1 MRTLAKNKQKMYY
14 ALKENE
20 ERNVYVLD
28 RNGNRNYLF
37 TDEDGID
44 WYETERV
51 VVFPEVVPFKGN
63 IAESGGEAEAVEFG
77 VNVGD
82 YEAVL
87 LMSKGS
93 LPIDETSR
101 IWHETE
107 PQIEE
112 KEYWFEFEPEPRKIS
127 FADYSTADYSVLKKS
142 PSLNQSK
149 YILKKVVK

>member
-77 VNVGD
+77 LNVGD

-87 LMSKGS
+87 LVGKNS
-93 LPIDETSR
+93 LPIDETSL
-101 IWHETE
+101 IWHNTE
-107 PQIEE
+107 PTEGAVKREQ
-112 KEYWFEFEPEPRKIS
+112 S
-127 FADYSTADYSVLKKS
+127 DYTIIKLSPSINQDKYVLKA
-142 PSLNQSK
+142 
-149 YILKKVVK
+149 VVK